1 MESLLLFGLFAI
13 LFLKS
18 FDPSCRIQKFLLPG
32 EERMTAGTDLD
43 TNLLLSAF
51 RIEGGSTG
59 TFDHGIIDFWMNII
73 FHFKASNF
81 YFTEFSP
88 IFNTFY
94 SFTFY
99 SVSQPS
105 KRFSTRI
112 DLLIH
117 RIEEYS
123 ITLRGMHLLQEKL
136 HALDRVHGL
145 KHLSQEPDSIQI
157 IRV

>member
-1 MESLLLFGLFAI
+1 MESLLWIGLFTI

-18 FDPSCRIQKFLLPG
+18 FDPSCGIQKFLLPG
-32 EERMTAGTDLD
+32 EERMTARTDLN

-51 RIEGGSTG
+51 RFEGGSTG
-59 TFDHGIIDFWMNII
+59 TFNHGIIDFWMNII

-81 YFTEFSP
+81 HFTDFSP
-88 IFNTFY
+88 IFNTFC
-94 SFTFY
+94 

-105 KRFSTRI
+105 GRFSPRM
-112 DLLIH
+112 DLLVH
-117 RIEEYS
+117 GIEEYP

-136 HALDRVHGL
+136 HTLDRIHGL

-157 IRV
+157 ARV

>member
-1 MESLLLFGLFAI
+1 MESLLLVGLFAI

-32 EERMTAGTDLD
+32 EERMTARTDLD

-81 YFTEFSP
+81 YFTDFSP

-94 SFTFY
+94 S
-99 SVSQPS
+99 VSQPS
-105 KRFSTRI
+105 GRFSSRI

-145 KHLSQEPDSIQI
+145 KHLSQEPDAIQI
-157 IRV
+157 VRV